1 MEQTPIPVEEKQ
13 TSSSFDISRFFS
25 KLLSNYYW
33 FILTVAIAGTSA
45 YLYLR
50 YTQPL
55 YEVST
60 FILVSRPNDAMAST
74 LGGSTFAGGGAP
86 MPSSTPMLVTDANN
100 EIFKLQSEVLVGQ
113 VVDSLQLYV
122 SAVKFGRVRSKAE
135 DIENLPFTVKV
146 IKSSP
151 ENYLPVHKLF
161 LTETS
166 FSLQSDKKNIKGY
179 YGQPLV
185 IKGDTLIITLKSYAP
200 QDFSTVF
207 GLTFERRSSAIS
219 QLSSR
224 ITVQPAAKAG
234 PGMLQIMVRDELP
247 YRAKKIIDVLI
258 DKYDIANLEFK
269 NQSLKK
275 EIDFLTE
282 RVATVG
288 NELLHQENM
297 IRDFKVSNK
306 VTDVSASASQLLTNL
321 TALDTKRSDNESKR
335 QMADLVESN
344 IRNFSGQEQ
353 VISNAATL
361 ADPVLAGLVSKYN
374 DKVLEKNRILDRG
387 TTLDPRLGGVNRELQ
402 DLRTSIL
409 SSVENIK
416 REIKSSNEFLA
427 SQERTTTSRFQTM
440 PEKEKD
446 YVQVNRLLALK
457 QTQYMFLLQKKED
470 KAIQLVSSQIGESRI
485 IDSRTNNDILYPKP
499 WLIYAI
505 ALGIA
510 IALPALIILLRMLLN
525 KRIETRKDIENA
537 TFLPIAGE
545 IEMEPRTAREI
556 IVSAGYQTDIA
567 EQFRSLRTNLI
578 YLKQETAGKVLMVTS
593 AMPGEGKSFVSIN
606 LANTLALTGKK
617 VVLVELDLRRPQL
630 AKTLGLN
637 TRPGM
642 TDFLIT
648 ADMQPYDV
656 IQTNREYDNLSF
668 VTCGP
673 VPPNPGELILTKKF
687 QSFFEYLRSNYEIIV
702 VDTPPVGVVSDAIIV
717 GKEVDLTLFILR
729 HRYSFRSSVQL
740 LNDLHDQKKLP
751 HLSIVINSIKRNKGF
766 QKEIQGSY
774 NYYLREER
782 KDRKKNGVPKTS
794 TKESTTTKKE
804 STTI

>member
-1 MEQTPIPVEEKQ
+1 MEQITMPVEEKKPAP
-13 TSSSFDISRFFS
+13 SFDISRFFS

-33 FILTVAIAGTSA
+33 FILTIAVAGTSA

-74 LGGSTFAGGGAP
+74 LGGSTFAGGTPTQAASG
-86 MPSSTPMLVTDANN
+86 PMLATDVSN
-100 EIFKLQSEVLVGQ
+100 EIFKLQSGVLVGQ
-113 VVDSLQLYV
+113 VVDSLQLHV

-135 DIENLPFTVKV
+135 EIDNLPFTVKI

-151 ENYLPVHKLF
+151 ENYLPLHKLF

-166 FSLQSDKKNIKGY
+166 FSLQSEKKNIKGY

-185 IKGDTLIITLKSYAP
+185 IKGDTVIITLKSYGP
-200 QDFSTVF
+200 QDFNTIY
-207 GLTFERRSSAIS
+207 GLTFEKRSSAVS
-219 QLSSR
+219 QLLSR

-234 PGMLQIMVRDELP
+234 PGMLQIMVRDEVP

-258 DKYDIANLEFK
+258 DKYDISNLEFK
-269 NQSLKK
+269 NQSLRK

-288 NELLHQENM
+288 NELLHQENI

-321 TALDTKRSDNESKR
+321 TALDTKRNENESKR
-335 QMADLVESN
+335 QMAELVESN

-353 VISNAATL
+353 VISNAANL
-361 ADPVLAGLVSKYN
+361 GDPVLAGLVSKYN

-402 DLRTSIL
+402 DFRTSIL
-409 SSVENIK
+409 ASVESIK
-416 REIKSSNEFLA
+416 REIKASNEFLT

-485 IDSRTNNDILYPKP
+485 IDSRTNNDILYPKR
-499 WLIYAI
+499 WLVYAI
-505 ALGIA
+505 AFGIA
-510 IALPALIILLRMLLN
+510 VLLPALIILLRMLFN
-525 KRIETRKDIENA
+525 KRIETRKDIESA

-545 IEMEPRTAREI
+545 IELEPRTAKEI
-556 IVSAGYQTDIA
+556 IVSAGYQTDIS

-617 VVLVELDLRRPQL
+617 VVLIELDLRRPQL

-637 TRPGM
+637 TRPGI

-648 ADMQPYDV
+648 TDMQPYEV
-656 IQTNREYDNLSF
+656 IQTNREYENLSF

-673 VPPNPGELILTKKF
+673 VPPNPGELILTKRLE
-687 QSFFEYLRSNYEIIV
+687 SFFNYLRSNYEIIV
-702 VDTPPVGVVSDAIIV
+702 VDSPPVGIVSDAIII

-729 HRYSFRSSVQL
+729 HKYSYRSSIQL

-774 NYYLREER
+774 NYYIRDDR
-782 KDRKKNGVPKTS
+782 KDKRKNGVPTS
-794 TKESTTTKKE
+794 SKKE
-804 STTI
+804 STGV

>member
-1 MEQTPIPVEEKQ
+1 MEQTPIPVEENR
-13 TSSSFDISRFFS
+13 TGSSFDISRFFS

-33 FILTVAIAGTSA
+33 FILTIAIAGTSA

-60 FILVSRPNDAMAST
+60 FLLVSRPNDAMAST

-86 MPSSTPMLVTDANN
+86 QQAVGPMTGADASN
-100 EIFKLQSEVLVGQ
+100 EIFKLQSEVLLGQ
-113 VVDSLQLYV
+113 VVDSLQLDV
-122 SAVKFGRVRSKAE
+122 SAVRFGRVRSKAE
-135 DIENLPFTVKV
+135 DLENLPFTVKV

-151 ENYLPVHKLF
+151 ESSLPVHKLF

-166 FSLQSDKKNIKGY
+166 YSLQSEKKNIKGY
-179 YGQPLV
+179 YGQPLL
-185 IKGDTLIITLKSYAP
+185 INGDTLIITLKSYAP
-200 QDFSTVF
+200 QDFNTIY
-207 GLTFERRSSAIS
+207 GLELSKRAAAVS

-234 PGMLQIMVRDELP
+234 PGMLQIMVRDEIP
-247 YRAKKIIDVLI
+247 YRAKKIIDVLK

-275 EIDFLTE
+275 EIDFLSE

-288 NELLHQENM
+288 NELLHQENL

-306 VTDVSASASQLLTNL
+306 VTDVSASASQLLSNL
-321 TALDTKRSDNESKR
+321 TALDTKKNENEAKR
-335 QMADLVESN
+335 QMAELVESN
-344 IRNFSGQEQ
+344 IRNSSGQEQ
-353 VISNAATL
+353 VISNVNL
-361 ADPVLAGLVSKYN
+361 GDPVLGGLVGKYN
-374 DKVLEKNRILDRG
+374 DKVLEKNRILDKG
-387 TTLDPRLGGVNRELQ
+387 TALDPRLGGVNRELQ
-402 DLRTSIL
+402 DLRISIL
-409 SSVENIK
+409 SSVENVK
-416 REIKSSNEFLA
+416 REIRSSNEFLA

-485 IDSRTNNDILYPKP
+485 IDSRTNNDILYPKR

-505 ALGIA
+505 ALGA
-510 IALPALIILLRMLLN
+510 AFLLPALIILLRMLLN

-545 IEMEPRTAREI
+545 IELEPRSAREI

-606 LANTLALTGKK
+606 LANTLASTGKK
-617 VVLVELDLRRPQL
+617 VILVELDLRRPQL

-648 ADMQPYDV
+648 TDMLPHDV
-656 IQTNREYDNLSF
+656 IQSNREYDNLSF

-673 VPPNPGELILTKKF
+673 VPPNPGELILTKRL
-687 QSFFEYLRSNYEIIV
+687 QSFFDYLRSNYDIIV
-702 VDTPPVGVVSDAIIV
+702 VDTPPVGIVSDAIII
-717 GKEVDLTLFILR
+717 GGQADLTLFILR
-729 HRYSFRSSVQL
+729 HRYSYRSSVQL

-774 NYYLREER
+774 NYYLRDDKKQKR
-782 KDRKKNGVPKTS
+782 KNGVH
-794 TKESTTTKKE
+794 TTPKKE
-804 STTI
+804 STTV